1 MNTSNENQKFVFT
14 NYTFESNPKFEKKYF
29 IPENYDKIYSL
40 KRGGIIINELF
51 EKN

>member
-29 IPENYDKIYSL
+29 IPKNYDKIYSL